1 MTLPSEK
8 QAGIA
13 FAGVRAAKAL
23 FPLIPGSVSCVLVY
37 VFDGTVPFLGVGL
50 LVVSHLSYPC
60 HTHTHTHTNSPCSP
74 FLCPSV
80 LPPWAAHFFSPSSVN
95 FLSFW
100 PCYVSFK
107 ACSQWSSVSP
117 CTRLGSSV
125 HPGALALTVPA
136 SSCPQGLVLI
146 LYWQHW

>member
-13 FAGVRAAKAL
+13 FAGVRAARAL

-60 HTHTHTHTNSPCSP
+60 HTHTHTHKQPVFP
-74 FLCPSV
+74 FPVPL
-80 LPPWAAHFFSPSSVN
+80 SPS
-95 FLSFW
+95 
-100 PCYVSFK
+100 PM
-107 ACSQWSSVSP
+107 
-117 CTRLGSSV
+117 GSSFLF
-125 HPGALALTVPA
+125 PEFSELSLLLAML
-136 SSCPQGLVLI
+136 C
-146 LYWQHW
+146 